1 MVSERLSS
9 RAMPGDRRSARALFL
24 AFTLLSAPLLAQDP
38 PQPPPREAQGTG
50 IEVTPQFVYRLDGN
64 VETDFADDL
73 VSDDAEVEAGA
84 AFGLT
89 VSIPL
94 NDWFQV
100 EFLARS
106 QDTELVLDGGLF
118 GRPAKL
124 GDLSIEHYHVGALIQ
139 WGSGQVEPFFA
150 GSLGLA
156 RLDLDRPG
164 AATEEKLSGSIGGG
178 AKVMFSQRFGLRLE
192 GRWFWTNLGSDGSDD
207 RCRNDFDDDDDCFH
221 YNDDGIYQGEASVGL
236 LFRF

>member
-1 MVSERLSS
+1 M
-9 RAMPGDRRSARALFL
+9 
-24 AFTLLSAPLLAQDP
+24 T
-38 PQPPPREAQGTG
+38 PPPRDAGG
-50 IEVTPQFVYRLDGN
+50 SGVEVTPQFVYRLEGN

-73 VSDDAEVEAGA
+73 VGDDAQVEEGA

-94 NDWFQV
+94 NDWFQI

-118 GRPAKL
+118 GQPETI
-124 GDLSIEHYHVGALIQ
+124 GDLSIEHYHAGALIQ
-139 WGSGQVEPFFA
+139 WGSGQVEPFIA
-150 GSLGLA
+150 ASLGVA
-156 RLDLDRPG
+156 RLDLDLPG
-164 AATEEKLSGSIGGG
+164 ASTEEKLSGSIGGG
-178 AKVMFSQRFGLRLE
+178 AKIMFNQRFGLRLE
-192 GRWFWTNLGSDGSDD
+192 GRWFWTNLGDDSGDDD
-207 RCRNDFDDDDDCFH
+207 RCHDDFGNDDDCFH